1 MQWWLYCG
9 YPHTLTV
16 VRQELLPRRNA
27 SGGLVKHATFALV
40 YDCLYVVEGARSERA
55 DAVDEGHGV
64 FVRPHRRVAGV
75 RVVDLPGLAWIP
87 VGHVGGQE
95 ELAFVL
101 ASELAAKGA
110 SRKGAEAGAKEG
122 GVTDGEQASAELGDE
137 GDRGGHAVGRATAA

>member
-122 GVTDGEQASAELGDE
+122 GVTDGEQAGAELGDE